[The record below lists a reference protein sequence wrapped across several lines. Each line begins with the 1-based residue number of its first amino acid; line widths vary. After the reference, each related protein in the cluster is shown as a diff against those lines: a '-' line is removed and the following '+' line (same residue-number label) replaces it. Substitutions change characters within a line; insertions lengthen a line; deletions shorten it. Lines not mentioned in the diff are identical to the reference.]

1 MDHYTIYKNRPL
13 PETRG
18 KTKKS
23 RLWMTMAAM
32 EVGDS
37 FLVTHDA
44 KGEEFSLSTPYANAK
59 RLGIKIACRSEGSSN
74 LLEIWRVE

>member
-13 PETRG
+13 PEKRSN
-18 KTKKS
+18 TKKS
-23 RLWMTMAAM
+23 RLWTTMAAM

-37 FLVTHDA
+37 FLAAPDA
-44 KGEEFSLSTPYANAK
+44 KGEEFSLSTPYANAR
-59 RLGIKIACRSEGSSN
+59 RLGIKIAVRSEGSSN